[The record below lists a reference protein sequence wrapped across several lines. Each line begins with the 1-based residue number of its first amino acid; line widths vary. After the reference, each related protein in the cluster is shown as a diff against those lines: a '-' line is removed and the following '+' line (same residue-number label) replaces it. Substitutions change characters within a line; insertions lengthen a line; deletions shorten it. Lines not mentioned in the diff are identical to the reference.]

1 MAKPR
6 VRPGGSGPESV
17 RVGRTKLT
25 REMVQEMFKLRARGW
40 PQRLLADRFGV
51 SRTAVSRALSGERWS
66 EVRARIKNPPPI
78 LSHAKAVRAANAK
91 LSARQ
96 VRSVHR
102 MGAGGMTQQA
112 IAAIV
117 GVTRSAVGYILR
129 GETFRDVW
137 LEFNPP
143 KAPRSRAKRRPYR

>member
-1 MAKPR
+1 M
-6 VRPGGSGPESV
+6 
-17 RVGRTKLT
+17 
-25 REMVQEMFKLRARGW
+25 
-40 PQRLLADRFGV
+40 
-51 SRTAVSRALSGERWS
+51 SRALSGERWS